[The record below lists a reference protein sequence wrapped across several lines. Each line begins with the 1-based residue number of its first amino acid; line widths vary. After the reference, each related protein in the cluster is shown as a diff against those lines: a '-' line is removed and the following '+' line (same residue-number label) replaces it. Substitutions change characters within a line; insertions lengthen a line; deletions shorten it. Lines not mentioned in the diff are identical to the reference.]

1 MPKSR
6 HRKNQKQRSITRTN
20 KLKAE
25 IRKYQEKQK
34 EEYMK
39 LLKDA
44 QAQQVANEAGYSIVP
59 DSHWVSDEEGS
70 LTKWNSSVICAEYD
84 VFIKVERPKRGRD
97 RVESDAA
104 IIKRVSKLAENYIFT
119 AFKQEGN
126 DEEE

>member
-44 QAQQVANEAGYSIVP
+44 QAQQEANQQKEENQLGDLNMSSTNINI
-59 DSHWVSDEEGS
+59 DTSKGGDVSGIS
-70 LTKWNSSVICAEYD
+70 YK
-84 VFIKVERPKRGRD
+84 
-97 RVESDAA
+97 
-104 IIKRVSKLAENYIFT
+104 
-119 AFKQEGN
+119 
-126 DEEE
+126 

>member
-44 QAQQVANEAGYSIVP
+44 QAQQVANEQREENQIGDINIPSTNINI
-59 DSHWVSDEEGS
+59 DTSKGGDVSGIS
-70 LTKWNSSVICAEYD
+70 YK
-84 VFIKVERPKRGRD
+84 
-97 RVESDAA
+97 
-104 IIKRVSKLAENYIFT
+104 
-119 AFKQEGN
+119 
-126 DEEE
+126 